1 MGNRGF
7 VTTENGN
14 YGIYFHWNGGR
25 DSIEAFVK
33 YAKLTQIPCPHGRYA
48 DGELYSWQRFATL
61 VENAGFN
68 PEIQRIEAEMK
79 NETGRLKDDY
89 WGTDNGIY
97 YLKDW
102 EIVGR
107 AFQPDTEQNEY
118 DLQGFLQFLDESQ
131 PIKKQLGLGKDTEKP
146 ADHSGDTAPKDTA
159 PVKDTPQD
167 TEKPADHSGDTAR
180 TVKDTKK
187 TPEKTAAEKKTAP
200 TADQLAEKIGAVRSV
215 TPKMRDRLITAI
227 KRGDE
232 IEKALL
238 YAFGSLKG
246 WRVGECRKIITA
258 TAM

>member
-146 ADHSGDTAPKDTA
+146 ADHSGDTA
-159 PVKDTPQD
+159 
-167 TEKPADHSGDTAR
+167 R

-187 TPEKTAAEKKTAP
+187 TPEKTAAEKKTAA
-200 TADQLAEKIGAVRSV
+200 TADRLAEKIGAVRSV
-215 TPKMRDRLITAI
+215 TPKMRDRLITAV

-258 TAM
+258 AAM